1 VPRSTIDLIVNPAS
15 GPTVRGLA
23 RGARL
28 EFAAR
33 VLEAEGAT
41 VRATATCA
49 AGDAAVA
56 VRRAV
61 EALSDLVVV
70 WGGDGTVNE
79 VASGLIGHDVPLA
92 IVPGGSGNGFARALG
107 VPLHAGAA
115 LRLALEGQ
123 SRLIDTGLAGTRR
136 FFNIAGIGFDAGVAR
151 RFNASGSRRG
161 LVPYLWG
168 TGAELRAHQAT
179 CYDVRLDGQPWF
191 VGDAHLVATANG
203 QQYGHNARIAP
214 WAALDDGWLD
224 VVVVPDITT
233 WRVIRHGWR
242 LFAGSVARVPG
253 VRTGRAKRVDIRIA
267 EARLLHLDG
276 EVYEAGASARFEID
290 PASLLVRTP

>member
-1 VPRSTIDLIVNPAS
+1 MTIDLIVNPAS
-15 GPTVRGLA
+15 GPAVRGLA

-33 VLEAEGAT
+33 VLEAGGAT
-41 VRATATCA
+41 VRASATRA
-49 AGDAAVA
+49 AGDAALA

-61 EALSDLVVV
+61 KGMSDLVVV

-79 VASGLIGHDVPLA
+79 VASGLLGHDVPLA

-107 VPLHAGAA
+107 VPLQAGAA
-115 LRLALEGQ
+115 LRLALEGR
-123 SRLIDTGLAGTRR
+123 SRRVDTARAGTRR
-136 FFNIAGIGFDAGVAR
+136 FFNIAGIGFDAGVAL

-161 LVPYLWG
+161 LLPYLRG
-168 TGAELRAHQAT
+168 IAAELRVHEAT
-179 CYDVRLDGQPWF
+179 HYDVYLDGQPWF
-191 VGDAHLVATANG
+191 EGDAHLVATANG

-253 VRTGRAKRVDIRIA
+253 VRTGRANRVDVGVA

-276 EVYEAGASARFEID
+276 EVFEAGASARFELD